1 MLENFDSSEMVR
13 TVMNRQKAADVT
25 MEINKLLK
33 SAMSDEDVA
42 KYKEKENALLRRR
55 DEISKEIF
63 EQKNRLVE
71 LNNRMSIVAV
81 QRERAFQLY

>member
-1 MLENFDSSEMVR
+1 
-13 TVMNRQKAADVT
+13 MNRQKAADVT

-81 QRERAFQLY
+81 